1 MLTSYDYVYLF
12 GGLVGVISLMV
23 ALCDAFPASIRIGV
37 PIFLVVAFALVG
49 YYVLGDSPRPP
60 DAVFPI
66 SLPWWGR

>member
-1 MLTSYDYVYLF
+1 MLTPYDYVYLL

-37 PIFLVVAFALVG
+37 PIFLMVAFALVG

-60 DAVFPI
+60 DAVFPL
-66 SLPWWGR
+66 SVPWGR